1 MNKILSWMICFLVA
15 TSISAQALEVSVK
28 PFYWFPDLDADIRI
42 RKNSIG
48 QRVDFIGD
56 LGLDDDEGIPG
67 VTLGLTLGKSNHFTF
82 SYWWADY
89 NEKFHTLPR
98 TIQYKGVTYP
108 SGSLV
113 SSSLDLDTYETGYA
127 YDLLNFETFKLGP
140 ILNVNYYSIDTV
152 INSGS
157 VLNDDSL
164 DLILPFVG
172 LRCAKGFWD
181 NRIELSGQFAGMWW
195 HGSGFWDGAAEL
207 SYHPLEN
214 LSISAGYRAI
224 HLDVSKDRD
233 VANIKLD
240 GATISA
246 TFRY

>member
-1 MNKILSWMICFLVA
+1 MICFLVV
-15 TSISAQALEVSVK
+15 TSVSAQALEVSVK

-89 NEKFHTLPR
+89 NEKFETLR
-98 TIQYKGVTYP
+98 RDIEYKGERYKGP
-108 SGSLV
+108 NPGPPDQV
-113 SSSLDLDTYETGYA
+113 SSSLDLDTYEMGYA

-152 INSGS
+152 INSTS

-181 NRIELSGQFAGMWW
+181 NRIELSGQFAGLWW
-195 HGSGFWDGAAEL
+195 HGSGFWDGAVEL

-240 GATISA
+240 GATVSA